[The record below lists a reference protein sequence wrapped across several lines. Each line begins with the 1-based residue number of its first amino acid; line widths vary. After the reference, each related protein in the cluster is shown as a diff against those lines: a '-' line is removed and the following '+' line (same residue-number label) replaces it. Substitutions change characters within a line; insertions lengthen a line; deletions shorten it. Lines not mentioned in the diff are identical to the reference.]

1 MKQPACAITFVCMGN
16 ICRSPTA
23 QGVFRQ
29 MVANAGLAQQVTV
42 DSVGT
47 HDFHPGRSPDSRSQ
61 RHAARRGYDLSDLRA
76 RVLDDGDFEKS
87 TLLLAMDWDNFA
99 LTRALCPPQHLH
111 KVRRLTEFG
120 LRLRA
125 DVVADPYNGSAAD
138 FERAL
143 DLIEDACA
151 GLLAHVQRKLSAAP
165 TGVRTGA

>member
-76 RVLDDGDFEKS
+76 RVLDDDDFEKS
-87 TLLLAMDWDNFA
+87 TLLLVMDWDNFA
-99 LTRALCPPQHLH
+99 LTRALCPQHHLH
-111 KVRRLTEFG
+111 KVRRLTEFSQ
-120 LRLRA
+120 RHRVE
-125 DVVADPYNGSAAD
+125 VVADPYNGGAPE

-151 GLLAHVQRKLSAAP
+151 GLLIHVQRELLAGQPGARA
-165 TGVRTGA
+165 GV